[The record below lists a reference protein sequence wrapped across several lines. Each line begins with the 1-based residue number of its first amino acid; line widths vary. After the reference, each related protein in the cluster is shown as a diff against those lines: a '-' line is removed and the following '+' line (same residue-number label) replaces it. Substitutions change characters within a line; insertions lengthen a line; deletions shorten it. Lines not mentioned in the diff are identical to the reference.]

1 MKKPIFMLLAAG
13 LFTFASCEST
23 TESRTEEQIDEAG
36 DNIEEGAEEVGEDI
50 EEGAEEVEDEIER

>member
-23 TESRTEEQIDEAG
+23 ESRT
-36 DNIEEGAEEVGEDI
+36 EEGAEEVGEGI
-50 EEGAEEVEDEIER
+50 EEGAEEVEEGVEEGAEEIE